1 MIVIVIV
8 IVIVNSNSDNEYNKD
23 EENVVV
29 KQDTWGGAGERTT
42 SCQEI
47 I

>member
-1 MIVIVIV
+1 MIVT
-8 IVIVNSNSDNEYNKD
+8 VNSDSDSDSDNGYNID
-23 EENVVV
+23 EENVEA
-29 KQDTWGGAGERTT
+29 KQDTWGCAGERTT

>member
-1 MIVIVIV
+1 MIV
-8 IVIVNSNSDNEYNKD
+8 IVIVNSNSDNID
-23 EENVVV
+23 EENVEV
-29 KQDTWGGAGERTT
+29 KQDTWAGAGERTT